1 MRAKEFIEESRGF
14 SHKKSTTMSTTYEFS
29 TMPSNNPYQAY
40 RFGLAMA
47 NHEMKR
53 AGGPVDQNAVI
64 VAYTPEE
71 EEIIKAGERIT
82 GHKKHLVADR
92 GSNEPKD
99 TNLVSPVA
107 KPRKNRWGV

>member
-14 SHKKSTTMSTTYEFS
+14 KHRKSTTMSTTYEFP
-29 TMPSNNPYQAY
+29 TMPSNNPYRAY

-47 NHEMKR
+47 NHEMTHK
-53 AGGPVDQNAVI
+53 GGPIDQNTMI

-71 EEIIKAGERIT
+71 EEIIKAGERVT
-82 GHKKHLVADR
+82 GHKKNLVADR

-107 KPRKNRWGV
+107 KPRRNRWGV

>member
-14 SHKKSTTMSTTYEFS
+14 SHRKSTTMSTTYEFP
-29 TMPSNNPYQAY
+29 TMPGNNAYLAY
-40 RFGLAMA
+40 RFGLSMA
-47 NHEMKR
+47 NHKIKHKE
-53 AGGPVDQNAVI
+53 GPVGQHAVI

-71 EEIIKAGERIT
+71 DEIIGAGERAT
-82 GHKKHLVADR
+82 GHKKKLAADR

-107 KPRKNRWGV
+107 KPRRNRWGV

>member
-14 SHKKSTTMSTTYEFS
+14 KHRKSTTMSTTYEFP

-47 NHEMKR
+47 NHEMTHK
-53 AGGPVDQNAVI
+53 GGPIDQNTMI

-71 EEIIKAGERIT
+71 EEIISAAERVT
-82 GHKKHLVADR
+82 GHKKNLVADR

-107 KPRKNRWGV
+107 KPRRNRWGV

>member
-14 SHKKSTTMSTTYEFS
+14 SHKKSTTMSTTYEFP
-29 TMPSNNPYQAY
+29 TMPGNNVYQTY

-47 NHEMKR
+47 NHKMKHKT
-53 AGGPVDQNAVI
+53 GPVGQNAVI

-71 EEIIKAGERIT
+71 DEIISAGERAT
-82 GHKKHLVADR
+82 GHKKKLAADR

-107 KPRKNRWGV
+107 TPRKNRWGV